1 MSMQRSIGLSVGRH
15 KMTISN
21 DVERIN
27 LIEAGKRLAAVLEV
41 LRAKVA
47 PGVKAE
53 ELDDLAEQLI
63 RVGGDT
69 PCFLGYTPE
78 GAQRPYPAT
87 LCVSIND
94 EVVHGIPNES
104 EKILKEGDIVG
115 LDLGLAH
122 NGIIVDAAITVPV
135 GEVNEETEKLLIATK
150 TALASGIAQ
159 AIPGNHIG
167 DISSAI
173 QKEIESAGFKV
184 VKELGG
190 HGVGELVHEEPFI
203 PNFGRAGDGPVL
215 EEGMVLALEPIS
227 AAGKAIVILAP
238 DGYTYRTKDGSRSA
252 HFEHTILIEKA
263 GARIITE

>member
-1 MSMQRSIGLSVGRH
+1 
-15 KMTISN
+15 MTIAN
-21 DVERIN
+21 DTERAD
-27 LIEAGKRLAAVLEV
+27 LIEGGKRLAAVLEA
-41 LRAKVA
+41 LRAKIA
-47 PGVKAE
+47 PGVTAE

-63 RVGGDT
+63 REGGDE

-78 GAQRPYPAT
+78 GARRPYPAT

-104 EKILKEGDIVG
+104 VKVLKEGDIVG
-115 LDLGLAH
+115 LDLGLTH

-135 GEVNEETEKLLIATK
+135 GKVDEETKKLLVATER
-150 TALASGIAQ
+150 ALAAGIAK
-159 AIPGNHIG
+159 AVPGNHMG
-167 DISSAI
+167 DISNAI

-190 HGVGELVHEEPFI
+190 HGVGDLVHEEPFI
-203 PNFGRAGDGPVL
+203 PNFGRPGEGELL

-227 AAGKAIVILAP
+227 TAGKAAVTLAP

-252 HFEHTILIEKA
+252 HFEHTILLEA
-263 GARIITE
+263 SRARIITA

>member
-1 MSMQRSIGLSVGRH
+1 
-15 KMTISN
+15 MTIKN
-21 DVERIN
+21 DTERAD
-27 LIEAGKRLAAVLEV
+27 LIEAGKRLAAVLAM
-41 LRAKVA
+41 LRIKVA
-47 PGVKAE
+47 PGVSAE
-53 ELDDLAEQLI
+53 ELDDLAEQMI
-63 RVGGDT
+63 RDGGDE

-78 GAQRPYPAT
+78 GAGRPYPAT

-104 EKILKEGDIVG
+104 VKILREGDIVG
-115 LDLGLAH
+115 LDLGLTH

-135 GEVNEETEKLLIATK
+135 GVVSDETKKLLAATEV
-150 TALASGIAQ
+150 ALSAGIAQ
-159 AIPGNHIG
+159 AVPGNHMG

-173 QKEIESAGFKV
+173 QKEIENAGFKV

-203 PNFGRAGDGPVL
+203 PNFGRAGEGPLL

-227 AAGKAIVILAP
+227 TAGKASVVLAP

-252 HFEHTILIEKA
+252 HFEHTILIEKG
-263 GARIITE
+263 GARIITA